1 MYTQKWDCWI
11 VCYIFNNLRTLH
23 TVFHRAVPVYTF
35 HHQCLPV
42 PSSPP
47 PSAFISGLLDN
58 RHSNRC
64 EVTSCGL
71 ICLSM
76 MCSDVEHISSSTCW
90 PFVHLLWKN
99 ICFSSLPIS
108 KLDYLQHRVR
118 TCSEPSGLLSLCLV
132 SKARRVTC
140 VQKVARATSALRE
153 GRSLCCLLCFS
164 AQPSSREDSRVL
176 ALLFQLRE
184 KPTLAPSSPFEN
196 HECK

>member
-1 MYTQKWDCWI
+1 MTG
-11 VCYIFNNLRTLH
+11 LLTLLGE
-23 TVFHRAVPVYTF
+23 F
-35 HHQCLPV
+35 
-42 PSSPP
+42 SSPRQSVSWSVP
-47 PSAFISGLLDN
+47 GGCGRDGDQSHIPS
-58 RHSNRC
+58 
-64 EVTSCGL
+64 
-71 ICLSM
+71 CLSSPL
-76 MCSDVEHISSSTCW
+76 CARG
-90 PFVHLLWKN
+90 PHLWGLV
-99 ICFSSLPIS
+99 SM
-108 KLDYLQHRVR
+108 YLQHRVR

-176 ALLFQLRE
+176 ALLFKLRE